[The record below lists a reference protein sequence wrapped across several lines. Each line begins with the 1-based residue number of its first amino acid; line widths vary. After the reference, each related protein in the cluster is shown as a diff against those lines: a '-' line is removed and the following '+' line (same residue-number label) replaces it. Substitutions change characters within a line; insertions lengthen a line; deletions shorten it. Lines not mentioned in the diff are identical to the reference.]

1 MAGKGIQGI
10 NISIGGDTT
19 KLSNALKDVDAQS
32 KKTQSELKEVEKA
45 SKLDP
50 TSVEM
55 YAQKQELLQ
64 QQVTNTS
71 QKLDVLKT
79 AQAQVEQQFKNG
91 DIGAE
96 QYRAFQRELATT
108 EASLKNYEAQ
118 MKSTAENYTNLK
130 NANKDLETFFSA
142 TRSTVDDFADVLG
155 TRLTN
160 AIREGTAST
169 DQINQALTK
178 MGKQALGAG
187 ADVEKMKDSLKNI
200 NESGLQGVKNEFAKI
215 ANEADEAGDSVN
227 GFGEKLQGVAAGL
240 VAGGGLAVAIEQALD
255 VSSLNTNV
263 EISMGIKGGDAEA
276 VRESINGVT
285 AAIGDEEAAYEGV
298 RRQMTLNKNAS
309 AETNAKIIEG
319 AAMVSRA
326 YKEVDFKEL
335 IQESHEIGKELKI
348 DQDQALALT
357 NHLLGIGFP
366 SEQLD
371 IISEYGAQLQRAGFS
386 AEEVQG
392 IMAAGVETGTWNIDN
407 LLDGLKEGRIKAAEF
422 AEGWKNSTQD
432 VFDAAGLA
440 TEQVDAWGRAIA
452 DGGDKGT
459 AAMVEMAKYL
469 DTIEDKSLRNALGT
483 EFYGTM
489 WEDQGDNIIQTLT
502 NMGANMED
510 LDVLQK
516 ELNADVEA
524 MKADPAYRMSEAMNS
539 VKQSLA
545 PVLADMAEVV
555 ASIADWV
562 AENPKLTATIVG
574 VVTVLGTLIAAF
586 ALLMPAIT
594 SAVTL
599 FAGGATVAGIFG
611 GAMAA
616 IASPIGI
623 AVAAI
628 AGCVAGVAL
637 LYTKWD
643 EFRELSPAIQA
654 ALGVVFAPIVAIT
667 GAIKTYEEAMKP
679 AIETTDLFG
688 EGISEATEKA
698 VGGYLKLET
707 DATNSMHQLAWS
719 NATITQ
725 AMADDMV
732 SKYDQMGQMVL
743 TEMQT
748 DHADQLAEQ
757 QKFFEDSQVLTATEE
772 QLILDKM
779 KEQQAREE
787 TTIAEGNAR
796 IKEIMQTAANEKRG
810 LKESE
815 EAEIDAINAKM
826 KEGAVKHLSESER
839 EQKLIL
845 ERLKTD
851 SSAITA
857 TQAAEVVKNS
867 KKQTDESVKEANR
880 QYDETVMK
888 LQMQRDELGIISDEQ
903 YKKLV
908 ADAKKTRD
916 ESVRNAQDMHRG
928 VVSEARGQAKEHV
941 NEVNWETGE
950 VYSKMDMMKIKV
962 GKKVREM
969 ATEHINQFKDMAKGA
984 SDAMQDAVKWVGDKV
999 DKIKGFFTNL
1009 KLKIPEPSM
1018 PKMPHFKL
1026 RTSSKEVFGK
1036 SITYPSGIDVE
1047 WYAKGGIMTNP
1058 TMFGMNGMSPMIG
1071 GEAGK
1076 EAILPLTPKVLEGIG
1091 EGIAAQMNTGQP
1103 QVVYI
1108 QPQPIYLDGELIG
1121 EATYDI
1127 INQLQYNKS
1136 NIAGLSKGVN
1146 L

>member
-130 NANKDLETFFSA
+130 NANKDLQTFFQA
-142 TRSTVDDFADVLG
+142 TGTSVDDFADVLG

-215 ANEADEAGDSVN
+215 ASEADEAGDSVN
-227 GFGEKLQGVAAGL
+227 GFGEKIQGVAAGL

-255 VSSLNTNV
+255 VSSLNTNI
-263 EISMGIKGGDAEA
+263 EISMGIKGGEAEA

-309 AETNAKIIEG
+309 AETNSKIIEG
-319 AAMVSRA
+319 ASMVSRA

-335 IQESHEIGKELKI
+335 IQESHEVGKELGVT
-348 DQDQALALT
+348 QNEALALT

-366 SEQLD
+366 PEQLD
-371 IISEYGAQLQRAGFS
+371 IISEYGAQLQMAGFS
-386 AEEVQG
+386 AEEVQAV
-392 IMAAGVETGTWNIDN
+392 MASGVQTGTWNIDN

-440 TEQVDAWGRAIA
+440 TAQVDTWGKAIA
-452 DGGDKGT
+452 AGGDKGT

-469 DTIEDKSLRNALGT
+469 DTVEDKSLRNALGT

-502 NMGANMED
+502 NMGDNMQD

-516 ELNADVEA
+516 ELNTDVEA

-562 AENPKLTATIVG
+562 AENPKLTATLVAVVG
-574 VVTVLGTLIAAF
+574 TIGTLIAAF
-586 ALLMPAIT
+586 AAIMPAI
-594 SAVTL
+594 SGFVGMV
-599 FAGGATVAGIFG
+599 GGG
-611 GAMAA
+611 
-616 IASPIGI
+616 S
-623 AVAAI
+623 
-628 AGCVAGVAL
+628 
-637 LYTKWD
+637 
-643 EFRELSPAIQA
+643 A
-654 ALGVVFAPIVAIT
+654 ALGLLGSALAVIT
-667 GAIKTYEEAMKP
+667 GPIGLTVAALAGLGVGIYAVSQELSESSIQVEDWSTKVS
-679 AIETTDLFG
+679 
-688 EGISEATEKA
+688 EGTAKA
-698 VGGYLKLET
+698 VGGFLDLDEQ
-707 DATNSMHQLAWS
+707 ATVALNQLNWS
-719 NATITQ
+719 GQTITQ
-725 AMADDMV
+725 DMATKMTEIY
-732 SKYDQMGQMVL
+732 SQMG
-743 TEMQT
+743 E
-748 DHADQLAEQ
+748 
-757 QKFFEDSQVLTATEE
+757 QVLTAMKEDHAAQLEETSNFYAQNGALTEE
-772 QLILDKM
+772 
-779 KEQQAREE
+779 R
-787 TTIAEGNAR
+787 
-796 IKEIMQTAANEKRG
+796 
-810 LKESE
+810 
-815 EAEIDAINAKM
+815 EAEIMAKM
-826 KEGAVKHLSESER
+826 QEKQTQQETMIQEGTARINEIWATASKEKRSISDEEAAEIEAIQIKQKEAGIKHLSESER
-839 EQKLIL
+839 DQKVIL
-845 ERLKTD
+845 SNLKNEA
-851 SSAITA
+851 SKISAE
-857 TQAAEVVKNS
+857 QAAEVVKNS
-867 KKQTDESVKEANR
+867 KKERDDVVKEANEKYNEAVR
-880 QYDETVMK
+880 IADMQKDEM
-888 LQMQRDELGIISDEQ
+888 GIISQEEYDKIVGE
-903 YKKLV
+903 
-908 ADAKKTRD
+908 AKKTKND
-916 ESVRNAQDMHRG
+916 TIKNAEAMHQN
-928 VVSEARGQAKEHV
+928 VVKEAQGQAKEHV
-941 NEVNWETGE
+941 KEVDWETGE
-950 VYSKMDMMKIKV
+950 IKSKWQIMKEDT
-962 GKKVREM
+962 GKWLREM
-969 ATEHINQFKDMAKGA
+969 GEDAAKNFKSVYDSGK
-984 SDAMQDAVKWVGDKV
+984 KWVGEAADWIDEKV
-999 DKIKGFFTNL
+999 KDISGWFSNL
-1009 KLKIPEPSM
+1009 KLKIPKPEM
-1018 PKMPHFKL
+1018 PPMPHFKL
-1026 RTSSKEVFGK
+1026 ETSTKSVFGK
-1036 SITYPSGIDVE
+1036 NITYPSGLNVE

-1058 TMFGMNGMSPMIG
+1058 TMFGMNGMNPMIG

-1076 EAILPLTPKVLEGIG
+1076 EAILPLTPKVLAGIG
-1091 EGIAAQMNTGQP
+1091 EGIAAQMNTGQQ

-1121 EATYDI
+1121 EATYDT

>member
-19 KLSNALKDVDAQS
+19 KLSNALKDVDTQS

-64 QQVTNTS
+64 QQVTTTS
-71 QKLDVLKT
+71 QKLDVLKQ

-118 MKSTAENYTNLK
+118 MNSTAENYTNLK
-130 NANKDLETFFSA
+130 NANKDLETFFQA
-142 TRSTVDDFADVLG
+142 TGTSVDDFADVLG

-160 AIREGTAST
+160 AIREGTVST

-215 ANEADEAGDSVN
+215 ASEADEAGDSVN
-227 GFGEKLQGVAAGL
+227 GFGEKIQGVAAGL

-255 VSSLNTNV
+255 VSSLNTNI

-309 AETNAKIIEG
+309 AETNSKIIEG
-319 AAMVSRA
+319 ASMVSRA

-335 IQESHEIGKELKI
+335 IQESHEVGKELGVT
-348 DQDQALALT
+348 QNEALALT

-366 SEQLD
+366 PEQLD
-371 IISEYGAQLQRAGFS
+371 IISEYGAQLQMAGFS
-386 AEEVQG
+386 AEEVQAV
-392 IMAAGVETGTWNIDN
+392 MAAGVQTGTWNIDN

-440 TEQVDAWGRAIA
+440 TAQVDTWGKAIA
-452 DGGDKGT
+452 AGGDKGT

-469 DTIEDKSLRNALGT
+469 DTVEDKSLRNALGT

-502 NMGANMED
+502 NMGDNMQD

-516 ELNADVEA
+516 ELNTDVEA

-586 ALLMPAIT
+586 AAIMPAI
-594 SAVTL
+594 SGFVGMV
-599 FAGGATVAGIFG
+599 GGG
-611 GAMAA
+611 
-616 IASPIGI
+616 S
-623 AVAAI
+623 
-628 AGCVAGVAL
+628 
-637 LYTKWD
+637 
-643 EFRELSPAIQA
+643 A
-654 ALGVVFAPIVAIT
+654 ALGLLGSALAVLTGPIGLTVAALAGLGIGIYAVSQELSEST
-667 GAIKTYEEAMKP
+667 IQVEDWSTKVS
-679 AIETTDLFG
+679 
-688 EGISEATEKA
+688 EGTAKA
-698 VGGYLKLET
+698 VGSYLDLET
-707 DATNSMHQLAWS
+707 QATNAMHQLAWG

-725 AMADDMV
+725 SIADDMIA
-732 SKYDQMGQMVL
+732 KYDEMGQMVL

-748 DHADQLAEQ
+748 DHAAQLTEMTNFYAQSNALGEQREAE
-757 QKFFEDSQVLTATEE
+757 
-772 QLILDKM
+772 ILDRMREKQL
-779 KEQQAREE
+779 EQQAVI
-787 TTIAEGNAR
+787 TEGNAR
-796 IKEIMQTAANEKRG
+796 IKEIYQTAANEKRG

-815 EAEIDAINAKM
+815 EAELDAINIRM
-826 KEGAVKHLSESER
+826 KESAVKHLSESER
-839 EQKLIL
+839 DQKVIL
-845 ERLKTD
+845 DNLKTE
-851 SSAITA
+851 STKITA
-857 TQAAEVVKNS
+857 EQAAEVVKNS
-867 KKQTDESVKEANR
+867 EKQRK
-880 QYDETVMK
+880 ETVK
-888 LQMQRDELGIISDEQ
+888 NAEDTYNETKKNAQMQRDELGIISEEEYQKIVGEAEKTKNDTIKNANEMHKGVVDE
-903 YKKLV
+903 
-908 ADAKKTRD
+908 AKK
-916 ESVRNAQDMHRG
+916 
-928 VVSEARGQAKEHV
+928 QAKGHV
-941 NEVNWETGE
+941 DQINWETGE
-950 VYSKMDMMKIKV
+950 VYSKMDKLKIDV
-962 GKKVREM
+962 GRKVREM
-969 ATEHINQFKDMAKGA
+969 ATEHINEFKKMAKGA

-1026 RTSSKEVFGK
+1026 KTSTKSVFGK
-1036 SITYPSGIDVE
+1036 DITYPSGIDVE

-1058 TMFGMNGMSPMIG
+1058 TMFGMNGMNPMIG

-1076 EAILPLTPKVLEGIG
+1076 EAILPLTPKVLAGIG
-1091 EGIAAQMNTGQP
+1091 EGIAAQMNTGQQ

-1121 EATYDI
+1121 EATYDT